1 MTLQLKS
8 AIFRFQVVI
17 LNSNLGQPKVPF
29 ENQKGEDVVASERRF
44 GI

>member
-17 LNSNLGQPKVPF
+17 LNSNLGQPTF